1 MKMRVNTNVFTL
13 PQPRV
18 VYSINAG
25 FFYVQAG
32 TILLTPGECVV
43 DDAEAAHFKIDDGI
57 SEGQLNTEVYPID
70 ENGQVRYDGY
80 YAEDVVHVAK
90 VGESVSCFHRAIMEK
105 CICLEPSQIPLA
117 YEGVIRQLESL
128 GVTVGKSTPKR
139 LKLVIEQ
146 YSEEAEFT
154 YFLKAFCCP
163 GESQLPFRA
172 TYTKSKYTDKQL
184 ATDICDTLKALF
196 KTVGAPE
203 EVELTVPYVK
213 KGLPWNERV
222 FKAVAQEMASFTNI
236 VRPEE

>member
-1 MKMRVNTNVFTL
+1 M
-13 PQPRV
+13 
-18 VYSINAG
+18 
-25 FFYVQAG
+25 
-32 TILLTPGECVV
+32 
-43 DDAEAAHFKIDDGI
+43 
-57 SEGQLNTEVYPID
+57 
-70 ENGQVRYDGY
+70 RYDGY

-117 YEGVIRQLESL
+117 YEGVVRQLESL
-128 GVTVGKSTPKR
+128 GVTVGKSMPKR

-154 YFLKAFCCP
+154 YFLRAFCCP

-222 FKAVAQEMASFTNI
+222 FKAVDQEMASFSKI